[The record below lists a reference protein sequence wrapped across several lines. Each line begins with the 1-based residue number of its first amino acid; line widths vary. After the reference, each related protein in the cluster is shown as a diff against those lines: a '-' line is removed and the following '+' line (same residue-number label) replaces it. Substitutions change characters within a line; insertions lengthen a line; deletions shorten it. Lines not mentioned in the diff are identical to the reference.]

1 MDTEEGTGII
11 CLDTV
16 KEQPRTDSKK
26 KKQKQNKKE
35 LLRRKNMLNFK
46 GWSLLPPG
54 VTFITDTEWLLIL
67 KVEFAKGIM
76 KMHV

>member
-26 KKQKQNKKE
+26 KKKKQNKKE
-35 LLRRKNMLNFK
+35 VLRRKNMLKFK
-46 GWSLLPPG
+46 G
-54 VTFITDTEWLLIL
+54 
-67 KVEFAKGIM
+67 
-76 KMHV
+76 

>member
-16 KEQPRTDSKK
+16 KEQSRTDSKK
-26 KKQKQNKKE
+26 KTKTKRSE

-54 VTFITDTEWLLIL
+54 VTFITDTEWLLFL

-76 KMHV
+76 KKHV

>member
-26 KKQKQNKKE
+26 KKQNKKE
-35 LLRRKNMLNFK
+35 WAIEEEKH
-46 GWSLLPPG
+46 
-54 VTFITDTEWLLIL
+54 
-67 KVEFAKGIM
+67 VEL
-76 KMHV
+76 

>member
-16 KEQPRTDSKK
+16 KEQSRTDSKK
-26 KKQKQNKKE
+26 KTKTKRSE

-46 GWSLLPPG
+46 G
-54 VTFITDTEWLLIL
+54 
-67 KVEFAKGIM
+67 
-76 KMHV
+76 